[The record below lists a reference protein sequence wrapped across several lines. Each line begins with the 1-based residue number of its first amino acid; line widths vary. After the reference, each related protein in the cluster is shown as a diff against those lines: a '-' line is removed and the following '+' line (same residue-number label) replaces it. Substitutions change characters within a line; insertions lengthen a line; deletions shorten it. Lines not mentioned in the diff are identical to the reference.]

1 MKYLIRLVLACVVL
15 GIVSSCVESLNDSPY
30 NLTCSIDKTIA
41 PDSVS
46 LFLLEDDYN
55 RVYKVA
61 TVAVDSAAG
70 AFLFDGQIEKPCVAF
85 FKFSNDSTPFYF
97 VLEQGETLVNITP
110 HSVTVTGDENN
121 HEYFGF
127 LKQRAALLA
136 ARRVVLERYRNTV
149 TSDSLISMSIEHK
162 FLAQDSLLADS
173 LERITLAAI
182 NRGTLSSRIILER
195 YVNELRPEYL
205 KKVTNGR

>member
-1 MKYLIRLVLACVVL
+1 MKYLLRLVLACAAL
-15 GIVSSCVESLNDSPY
+15 SMVSSCVESLNDSPY
-30 NLTCSIDKTIA
+30 KLTCSIDKTLA

-61 TVAVDSAAG
+61 TVAVDSATG
-70 AFLFDGQIEKPCVAF
+70 AYLFDGQIEKPSVAF
-85 FKFSNDSTPFYF
+85 LKFSNDSTPFYF
-97 VLEQGETLVNITP
+97 VLEQGETQINITP
-110 HSVTVTGDENN
+110 RSVTVSGGDLN

-127 LKQRAALLA
+127 LKQRKALLA
-136 ARRVVLERYRNTV
+136 ARRAVLDRYRSTV

-162 FLAQDSLLADS
+162 FLAQDSILADS

-182 NRGTLSSRIILER
+182 NRGSISSRIILER

-205 KKVTNGR
+205 KKVTNSR

>member
-1 MKYLIRLVLACVVL
+1 MKYLLRLVLACAAL
-15 GIVSSCVESLNDSPY
+15 SMVSSCVESLNDSPY
-30 NLTCSIDKTIA
+30 KLTCSIDKTLA

-61 TVAVDSAAG
+61 TVAVDSATG
-70 AFLFDGQIEKPCVAF
+70 AYLFDGQIEKPSVAF
-85 FKFSNDSTPFYF
+85 LKFSNDSTPFYF
-97 VLEQGETLVNITP
+97 VLEQGETQINITP
-110 HSVTVTGDENN
+110 RSLTVSGGDLN

-127 LKQRAALLA
+127 LKQRKALLA
-136 ARRVVLERYRNTV
+136 ARRAVLDRYRSTV

-162 FLAQDSLLADS
+162 FLAQDSILADS

-182 NRGTLSSRIILER
+182 NRGSISSRIILER

-205 KKVTNGR
+205 KKVTNSR

>member
-1 MKYLIRLVLACVVL
+1 MKYLLRLVLACAAL
-15 GIVSSCVESLNDSPY
+15 SMVSSCVESLNNSPY
-30 NLTCSIDKTIA
+30 KLTCSIDKTLA

-61 TVAVDSAAG
+61 TVAVDSATG
-70 AFLFDGQIEKPCVAF
+70 AYLFDGQIEKPSVAF
-85 FKFSNDSTPFYF
+85 LKFSNDSTPFYF
-97 VLEQGETLVNITP
+97 VLEQGETQINITP
-110 HSVTVTGDENN
+110 RSVTVSGGDLN

-127 LKQRAALLA
+127 LKQRKALLA
-136 ARRVVLERYRNTV
+136 ARRAVLDRYRSTV

-162 FLAQDSLLADS
+162 FLAQDSILADS

-182 NRGTLSSRIILER
+182 NRGSISSRIILER

-205 KKVTNGR
+205 KKVTNSR

>member
-1 MKYLIRLVLACVVL
+1 MKYLLRLVLACAAL
-15 GIVSSCVESLNDSPY
+15 SMVSSCVESLNDSPY
-30 NLTCSIDKTIA
+30 KLTCSIDKTLA

-70 AFLFDGQIEKPCVAF
+70 AYLFDGQIEKPSVAF
-85 FKFSNDSTPFYF
+85 LKFSNDSTPFYF
-97 VLEQGETLVNITP
+97 VLEQGETQINITP
-110 HSVTVTGDENN
+110 RSLTVSGGDLN

-127 LKQRAALLA
+127 LKQRKALLA
-136 ARRVVLERYRNTV
+136 ARRAVLDRYRSTV

-162 FLAQDSLLADS
+162 FLAQDSILADS

-182 NRGTLSSRIILER
+182 NRGSISSRIILER

-205 KKVTNGR
+205 KKVTNSR

>member
-1 MKYLIRLVLACVVL
+1 MKYLLRLVLACAAL
-15 GIVSSCVESLNDSPY
+15 SMVSSCVESLNDSPY
-30 NLTCSIDKTIA
+30 KLTCSIDKTLA

-61 TVAVDSAAG
+61 TVAVDSATG
-70 AFLFDGQIEKPCVAF
+70 AYLFDGQIEKASVAF
-85 FKFSNDSTPFYF
+85 LKFSNDSTPFYF
-97 VLEQGETLVNITP
+97 VLEQGETQINITSR
-110 HSVTVTGDENN
+110 SVTVSGGDLN

-127 LKQRAALLA
+127 LKQRKALLA
-136 ARRVVLERYRNTV
+136 ARRAVLDRYRSTV

-162 FLAQDSLLADS
+162 FLAQDSILADS

-182 NRGTLSSRIILER
+182 NRGSISSRIILER

-205 KKVTNGR
+205 KKVTNSR